1 MEHESSGMWKLWTVE
16 ALDRLPHGSSQQ
28 WKSCT
33 MEELGRGNPG
43 PWKLWIV
50 EALGHLDRSSP
61 EQWKPLK
68 LRAMEAVE
76 AVGVLSNG
84 SFGLWKNSIVQTPDH
99 GSHGG

>member
-1 MEHESSGMWKLWTVE
+1 
-16 ALDRLPHGSSQQ
+16 
-28 WKSCT
+28 

-76 AVGVLSNG
+76 AVGWTVEAFDCLVRG
-84 SFGLWKNSIVQTPDH
+84 SFEQWKPWTWKF
-99 GSHGG
+99 